1 LNAWLGPSLADERKA
16 LRMKNR
22 LNGEIDV
29 EIRPIKVMRGRHGHI
44 QQLANRRF
52 AEPRKLGKWN
62 EILTFQKQQPEAVHR
77 YVCDFNCRSDRATR
91 VG

>member
-1 LNAWLGPSLADERKA
+1 MSAWLGPSLADERKA

-22 LNGEIDV
+22 LYGKIDV
-29 EIRPIKVMRGRHGHI
+29 ELRPIKVMRGRHGDI
-44 QQLANRRF
+44 QQLANWRL

-62 EILTFQKQQPEAVHR
+62 EMLTFRKQQPEAVHR
-77 YVCDFNCRSDRATR
+77 YVRDLNCRSDRATR